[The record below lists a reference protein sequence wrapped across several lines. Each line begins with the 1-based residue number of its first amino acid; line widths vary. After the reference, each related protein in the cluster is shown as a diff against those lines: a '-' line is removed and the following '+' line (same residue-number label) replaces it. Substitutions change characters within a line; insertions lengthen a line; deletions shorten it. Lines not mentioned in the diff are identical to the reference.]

1 MFISLILFILLLFL
15 VVHCDDYTCSESAT
29 LRTVATQCSAVTWSV
44 ARIINHNLTNES
56 DYYPVVL
63 DFDEQEKRVSVSVF
77 MFWFQL
83 ESLSLL
89 SRKSYNV
96 NSM

>member
-1 MFISLILFILLLFL
+1 MFISQIPFLLLLFL
-15 VVHCDDYTCSESAT
+15 LVHCDDYTCSESAT
-29 LRTVATQCSAVTWSV
+29 LRAVTTQCTAVTWSV

-77 MFWFQL
+77 
-83 ESLSLL
+83 LL
-89 SRKSYNV
+89 
-96 NSM
+96 

>member
-1 MFISLILFILLLFL
+1 MENREFVFFQRMFISQIPFLLLLFL
-15 VVHCDDYTCSESAT
+15 LVHCDDYTCSESAT
-29 LRTVATQCSAVTWSV
+29 LRAVTTQCSAVTWSV

-77 MFWFQL
+77 MF
-83 ESLSLL
+83 
-89 SRKSYNV
+89 
-96 NSM
+96 